1 MKLKTIF
8 GLVAIFS
15 IAFLACK
22 PKSKVAH
29 SFPDASPTAKT
40 AFERNDSTLQF
51 FDWNTGYTLAKK
63 WNKILLVDVYT
74 EWCGWC
80 KVMDRE
86 TYADKSVIALLNKD
100 FICVKFN
107 PEIANDSLVFETAV
121 VDNRALHSFL
131 FDRRSSG
138 YPTTT
143 FWLNPNKQEKLE
155 VVAGYLDVDRFTAL
169 LNQVKEAKANSTP

>member
-1 MKLKTIF
+1 MKLKTIIGF
-8 GLVAIFS
+8 IAIFS
-15 IAFLACK
+15 IALMACK
-22 PKSKVAH
+22 PKSKVSSSMPSTTTA
-29 SFPDASPTAKT
+29 AKT
-40 AFERNDSTLQF
+40 AFEKNDSTLQF
-51 FDWNTGYTLAKK
+51 FDWNTGYMLSKK

-74 EWCGWC
+74 DWCGWC

-86 TYADKSVIALLNKD
+86 TYANKSVIALLNKD

-107 PEIANDSLVFETAV
+107 PEVANDSLVFETTV
-121 VDNRALHSFL
+121 VDNRALHAFL

-143 FWLNPNKQEKLE
+143 FWMNPTKQEKLE

-169 LNQVKEAKANSTP
+169 LNQLTEAKANSTP